1 MLVLQPSR
9 RSLPTRVLFPQDHRE
24 AGLRWLEEEGH
35 QHRVVERWA
44 RARSR
49 GGLEQI
55 EVERCTASIAALLEV
70 TRRPG
75 VELLVMPWTCASWL
89 TQVCTDAAVPVLVA
103 HRPREHEHVLAA
115 SNLELPERP
124 VIRAAMRL
132 SEWLR
137 SALTVVHNRPAFA
150 AQLAAL
156 GLAGTVTAVPDDE
169 RDARDQER
177 TLRAELARLGSVS
190 RVTIT
195 RRLDPAAGILEV
207 ASEADADL
215 IVVGAPRSHSK
226 FLAERVAERLCTL
239 SERSV
244 LVVPT

>member
-1 MLVLQPSR
+1 M
-9 RSLPTRVLFPQDHRE
+9 LFPQDHRE
-24 AGLRWLEEEGH
+24 AGLRWLEEEAH
-35 QHRVVERWA
+35 QHRVVERWSSA
-44 RARSR
+44 RENR
-49 GGLEQI
+49 GLPEI
-55 EVERCTASIAALLEV
+55 EVERCAASVTELLEV

-89 TQVCTDAAVPVLVA
+89 TQVCTDASVPVLVA
-103 HRPREHEHVLAA
+103 HRPRPHDHVLAA
-115 SNLELPERP
+115 SNLELPGRP
-124 VIRAAMRL
+124 VIRAAMLL

-150 AQLAAL
+150 AQLAAM

-169 RDARDQER
+169 LDARDRER
-177 TLRAELARLGSVS
+177 ALRAELSNLGSVS
-190 RVTIT
+190 RVTVT
-195 RRLDPAAGILEV
+195 RRLDPTAGILEV

-215 IVVGAPRSHSK
+215 IVVGAPKSRSK
-226 FLAERVAERLCTL
+226 FLTERVAERLCAL